1 MKLFYTRGMYQR
13 DVQRIAN
20 ALDKE
25 NVSHKKFLEVLP
37 TFLAVIYASEPHKL
51 HKYLESTEA
60 ATSRIIHAAQRAGTA
75 PAAAVSEEIES
86 ENPVQLFY
94 NELNALVQRK
104 HNENLANVLSMDD
117 NQNFKDMLKRYE
129 IKEGV

>member
-25 NVSHKKFLEVLP
+25 NVSHKEFLEVLP
-37 TFLAVIYASEPHKL
+37 TFLAVIYASEPQKL
-51 HKYLESTEA
+51 HKYLEDTEA

-86 ENPVQLFY
+86 ENRPEIATERV
-94 NELNALVQRK
+94 K
-104 HNENLANVLSMDD
+104 ENTPSD
-117 NQNFKDMLKRYE
+117 NPQEKPE
-129 IKEGV
+129 AQE